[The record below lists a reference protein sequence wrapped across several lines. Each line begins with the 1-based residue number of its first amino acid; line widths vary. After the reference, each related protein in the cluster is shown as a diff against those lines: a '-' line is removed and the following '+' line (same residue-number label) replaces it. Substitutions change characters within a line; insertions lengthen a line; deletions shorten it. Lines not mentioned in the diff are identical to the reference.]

1 MSIVPT
7 IRQEIA
13 LTTERAGMISGGF
26 GGSRRGSSGPKI
38 GVRFSLMSHLTRHLS
53 PRVVREEQKTPFS
66 HGNCSGKQH

>member
-38 GVRFSLMSHLTRHLS
+38 GCSGCSLMSHLTRHLS
-53 PRVVREEQKTPFS
+53 PEGGEVRTKPQL
-66 HGNCSGKQH
+66 